1 MLNKKTLLLG
11 SLCFML
17 TTLGWAQRRGQPD
30 TDIETYNSLFSGG
43 VTTNTNSGLL
53 GGAVVRSSKA
63 LPGTLFG
70 KQQFR
75 YLALEAVNVKHPKEF
90 SSPYPGNGSRLIY
103 GKQNYLFVLRPEYGR
118 ELMFYNRH
126 SNEGISIS
134 GILAAG
140 PSIGIEKPYYVQLQP
155 RAGVVTSVPYT
166 PDLPGDIIGAG
177 SFFAGFDKAK
187 LVPGLHIKAA
197 LSFELSAFRENM
209 TGIEIGFITEAFSRE
224 IIIMP
229 QAQNRSLFTSGF
241 VTLYYGLKK

>member
-1 MLNKKTLLLG
+1 MLNRKHLLLVG
-11 SLCFML
+11 LCLLL
-17 TTLGWAQRRGQPD
+17 TTAGWAQRRGEAD

-43 VTTNTNSGLL
+43 ITTNTNSGLF
-53 GGAVVRSSKA
+53 GGLVVRSSNS
-63 LPGTLFG
+63 LSGTLFG

-75 YLALEAVNVKHPKEF
+75 YLALEIVNVKHPKEYA
-90 SSPYPGNGSRLIY
+90 SPYPGNGARLIRD
-103 GKQNYLFVLRPEYGR
+103 KQNYLFVLRPEYGR

-134 GILAAG
+134 GIVAAG

-155 RAGVVTSVPYT
+155 RAGVVTSVPYR

-187 LVPGLHIKAA
+187 LVPGAHLKAA

-209 TGIEIGFITEAFSRE
+209 TGIEIGFVAEAFSRQ
-224 IIIMP
+224 IIIVP
-229 QAQNRSLFTSGF
+229 QAQNRSFFTSGF